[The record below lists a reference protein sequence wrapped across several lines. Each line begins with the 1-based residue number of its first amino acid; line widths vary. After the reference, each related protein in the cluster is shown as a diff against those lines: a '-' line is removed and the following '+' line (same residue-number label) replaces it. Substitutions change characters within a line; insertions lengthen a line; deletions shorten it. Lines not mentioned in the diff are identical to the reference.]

1 MKLFRSKSE
10 QNKDPYDEFVA
21 TIKLC
26 SGEEILTKV
35 IIDYSSKEEQIIID
49 NPVVCQEVR
58 SHGANVPLGY
68 KFEPWIKMSDEDV
81 YVLSLDK
88 VITLSEI
95 KDDLVIKTYNNI
107 VEGGFKRQHPDLDRQ
122 MGYVNNVD
130 NARKIIEKLYKANS
144 ASKEPKEPKKDL

>member
-10 QNKDPYDEFVA
+10 NKKDPYEEFVA
-21 TIKLC
+21 TVKLV

-58 SHGANVPLGY
+58 SHGANIPMGY
-68 KFEPWIKMSDEDV
+68 KFEPWIKMTEEDV
-81 YVLSLDK
+81 FILNLDK
-88 VITLSEI
+88 VITMSEI

-107 VEGGFKRQHPDLDRQ
+107 IDGGFKRQHPDLDRQ
-122 MGYVNNVD
+122 MGYVNSVD
-130 NARKIIEKLYKANS
+130 KARKMIEKLYKSNS
-144 ASKEPKEPKKDL
+144 ASKEPKKDL

>member
-10 QNKDPYDEFVA
+10 DKKEPYEEFVA
-21 TIKLC
+21 TVKLV

-49 NPVVCQEVR
+49 NPVICQEVR

-68 KFEPWIKMSDEDV
+68 KFEPWIKMTEEDV
-81 YVLSLDK
+81 FILNLDK
-88 VITLSEI
+88 IITMSEI
-95 KDDLVIKTYNNI
+95 KDDVVIKTYNTI
-107 VEGGFKRQHPDLDRQ
+107 IEGGFKRQHPDLDRE

-130 NARKIIEKLYKANS
+130 KARKIIEKLYKSDS
-144 ASKEPKEPKKDL
+144 ATKEPKKDL

>member
-10 QNKDPYDEFVA
+10 NKKEPYEEFVA
-21 TIKLC
+21 TVKLV

-49 NPVVCQEVR
+49 NPVICQEVR

-68 KFEPWIKMSDEDV
+68 KFEPWIKMSDEEIYIID
-81 YVLSLDK
+81 LEK
-88 VITLSEI
+88 IITLSEI

-107 VEGGFKRQHPDLDRQ
+107 IEGGFKRQHPDLDRQ
-122 MGYVNNVD
+122 MGYVNSVD
-130 NARKIIEKLYKANS
+130 KARQMIEKLYKSDS
-144 ASKEPKEPKKDL
+144 ASKEPKKDL

>member
-10 QNKDPYDEFVA
+10 NNKEPYDEFIA
-21 TIKLC
+21 TVKLV

-35 IIDYSSKEEQIIID
+35 IVDYTTQVEQIILD
-49 NPVVCQEVR
+49 NPVICQEVR

-68 KFEPWIKMSDEDV
+68 KFEPWMKMSEEEIYIVD
-81 YVLSLDK
+81 LNK
-88 VITLSEI
+88 IITLSEI

-107 VEGGFKRQHPDLDRQ
+107 IEGGFKRQHPDLDRQ

-130 NARKIIEKLYKANS
+130 KAREIIEKLYKSDS
-144 ASKEPKEPKKDL
+144 ASKEPKKDL

>member
-10 QNKDPYDEFVA
+10 NKEPYDEFIA
-21 TIKLC
+21 TVKLV

-35 IIDYSSKEEQIIID
+35 IVDYTDKVEKIILD
-49 NPVVCQEVR
+49 NPVICQEVR

-68 KFEPWIKMSDEDV
+68 KFEPWIKMSEEEIF
-81 YVLSLDK
+81 VLNLDK
-88 VITLSEI
+88 IITLSEI

-107 VEGGFKRQHPDLDRQ
+107 IEGGFKRQHPDLDRS

-130 NARKIIEKLYKANS
+130 SARKIIEKLYKADS
-144 ASKEPKEPKKDL
+144 ASKEPKKDL

>member
-10 QNKDPYDEFVA
+10 SNKEPYDEFIA
-21 TIKLC
+21 TVKLC

-35 IIDYSSKEEQIIID
+35 IVDYTSEVEQIIID
-49 NPVVCQEVR
+49 NPVICQEVR
-58 SHGANVPLGY
+58 TPGANVPLGY
-68 KFEPWIKMSDEDV
+68 KFEPWIKMSEEDV
-81 YVLSLDK
+81 FVLALDK

-107 VEGGFKRQHPDLDRQ
+107 IEGGFKRQHPDLDRS

-130 NARKIIEKLYKANS
+130 SARKIIEKLYKADS
-144 ASKEPKEPKKDL
+144 ASKEPKKDL